1 MAKKNDYTAKSYK
14 STLKKPAISS
24 GIMAETLDE
33 HLRKEK
39 PGDFKYTPKKPTWNY
54 NDKALRSVYE
64 QIMNR
69 KDFSFDV
76 NESALYNQYK
86 DMYQKQ
92 GQMAMMDTMGQAAA
106 MSGGYGNS
114 YAAAAGMQAYQQNL
128 DKLTEKVPELYQ
140 LAMQQ
145 YQLEG
150 QNLQD
155 KYNAGYSER
164 DMAYGQYRDSV
175 DDYYSDR
182 DFAYDQHRD
191 AVDDYQ
197 WGSDFYS
204 GLYQDAVK
212 NEQDFAA
219 YNLDVASHNLDVAE
233 HNAGLEQWRQEFGLK
248 QDEFDYSK
256 ERDKVKDQQ
265 WQQEFEHLKYMD
277 GEELKQWA
285 AEHGLDV
292 KELDHLISMD
302 EWEKDQA
309 GRSG

>member
-14 STLKKPAISS
+14 STLKKPAITS

-39 PGDFKYTPKKPTWNY
+39 PGDFKYTPKKPTWSY
-54 NDKALRSVYE
+54 SDKALRGVYD

-92 GQMAMMDTMGQAAA
+92 GQLASMDVMGQAAA

-164 DMAYGQYRDSV
+164 EMAYGQYRDSV

-191 AVDDYQ
+191 AVKDYQ

-212 NEQDFAA
+212 NEQAFAA
-219 YNLDVASHNLDVAE
+219 HNLDVAGHNLDVAG
-233 HNAGLEQWRQEFGLK
+233 HNAGLEQWRQEFAQTVKMDDEKIKQWAAEHGLK
-248 QDEFDYSK
+248 QD
-256 ERDKVKDQQ
+256 
-265 WQQEFEHLKYMD
+265 EFEHLKYMD
-277 GEELKQWA
+277 GEKLKQWA

-292 KELDHLISMD
+292 KELEHLIEMD
-302 EWEKDQA
+302 EWEKERV

>member
-39 PGDFKYTPKKPTWNY
+39 PEYNY
-54 NDKALRSVYE
+54 NDKTFKGVYD
-64 QIMNR
+64 QVMNR

-140 LAMQQ
+140 LAIQQ

-155 KYNAGYSER
+155 KYNAGYNER
-164 DMAYGQYRDSV
+164 KMAYEQYRDEV
-175 DDYYSDR
+175 K
-182 DFAYDQHRD
+182 
-191 AVDDYQ
+191 DYQ

-219 YNLDVASHNLDVAE
+219 YNLDVAGHNLDVAD
-233 HNAGLEQWRQEFGLK
+233 HNAGLEQWRQEFAQTVKMDDEKLKQWAAEHGLK
-248 QDEFDYSK
+248 QD
-256 ERDKVKDQQ
+256 
-265 WQQEFEHLKYMD
+265 EFEHLKYMD
-277 GEELKQWA
+277 GEKLKQWA

-292 KELDHLISMD
+292 KELEHLIEMD
-302 EWEKDQA
+302 EWEKQNT